1 MRKKVIKNIPNA
13 LFYIVGIFI
22 AAFGVSLM
30 KKSGLGLGPF
40 GVAAIELQLLLRQW
54 IPFFTFG
61 MASAVHTY
69 LMFLTIVLINRN
81 VKSMFVVVSIL
92 FINGAVDLFDLVILK
107 NLVINNHLTSA
118 MAGHG
123 IGFLAY
129 SFGSA
134 LLIISKLPGLVIE
147 EFTFSIMKITKSKNY
162 TVIRTF
168 VAYSGF
174 GLAIIY
180 SLITLSG
187 LTSVTFLSFI
197 QGFAF
202 GPVIGWFVRTIKGSQ
217 IPLKLRL
224 NQSL

>member
-1 MRKKVIKNIPNA
+1 MRKKVIKNLPNV
-13 LFYIVGIFI
+13 LFYVMGILI
-22 AAFGVSLM
+22 AALGVSLM

-40 GVAAIELQLLLRQW
+40 GVAALELQLLLKQW

-69 LMFLTIVLINRN
+69 LLFMTIVLINRN

-92 FINGAVDLFDLVILK
+92 FINGSVDLFDLFILK
-107 NLVINNHLTSA
+107 DLVINNYVTTA
-118 MAGHG
+118 VAGHT

-147 EFTFSIMKITKSKNY
+147 EFTFSMMKITKSKNY
-162 TVIRTF
+162 IFVRTL

-180 SLITLSG
+180 SLLTLSG
-187 LTSVTFLSFI
+187 LTSITFLSFI

-202 GPVIGWFVRTIKGSQ
+202 GPVIGWFVRTIKVSQ

-224 NQSL
+224 N

>member
-1 MRKKVIKNIPNA
+1 MRKKVIKNLPNV
-13 LFYIVGIFI
+13 LFYVMGILI
-22 AAFGVSLM
+22 AALGVSLM

-40 GVAAIELQLLLRQW
+40 GVAALELQLLLKQW

-69 LMFLTIVLINRN
+69 LMFMTIVLINRN

-92 FINGAVDLFDLVILK
+92 LINGSVDLFDLFILK
-107 NLVINNHLTSA
+107 DLVINNYVTTA
-118 MAGHG
+118 VAGHT

-147 EFTFSIMKITKSKNY
+147 EFTFSMMKITKSKNY
-162 TVIRTF
+162 IFVRTL

-180 SLITLSG
+180 SLLTLSG
-187 LTSVTFLSFI
+187 LTSITFLSFI

-202 GPVIGWFVRTIKGSQ
+202 GPVIGWFVRTIKVSQ

-224 NQSL
+224 N